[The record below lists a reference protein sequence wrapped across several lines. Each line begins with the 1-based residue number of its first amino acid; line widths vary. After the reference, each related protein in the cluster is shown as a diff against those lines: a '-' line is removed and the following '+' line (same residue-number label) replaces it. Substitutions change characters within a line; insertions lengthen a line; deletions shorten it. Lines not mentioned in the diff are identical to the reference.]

1 MDILDRI
8 NILMGNK
15 EQQEL
20 TNYLKLKKTAYSDWK
35 NGKSKSYRKYLIEI
49 SEFFNVSLDYL
60 VYGKEKSPSISLSD
74 DEQKLLGYFK
84 ELSPNVQQQLIGRA
98 ELLAEQAERS
108 SQITCSC
115 YIADI
120 AAGAGISAPFT
131 IDDAFS
137 PRQFNRSDVPS
148 NADCGVPINGD
159 SMEPKYPHGCIV
171 WVKRNAEVKYGDTV
185 IVVRNGE
192 PLCKIYKQDGL
203 YSYNQKYNP
212 IRISEDDSIRI
223 FGKVIGFYTDVNM
236 R

>member
-1 MDILDRI
+1 M
-8 NILMGNK
+8 NYTAF
-15 EQQEL
+15 EQLCREKG
-20 TNYLKLKKTAYSDWK
+20 TTPTAITEKIGLKKGNTTKWK
-35 NGKSKSYRKYLIEI
+35 NGGNPSIEI
-49 SEFFNVSLDYL
+49 LLTLSVELECTVDYL
-60 VYGKEKSPSISLSD
+60 LTGKEKSPSISLSD

-115 YIADI
+115 YIADV

-185 IVVRNGE
+185 IAVRNGE

-212 IRISEDDSIRI
+212 IRISEDDSIQI
-223 FGKVIGFYTDVNM
+223 FGKVIGFYTDVDM